1 MIQKKTSKA
10 LSVKL
15 SVAEWKML
23 DSVAPGEKNSE
34 KIRGLIRGG
43 FYMSRIE
50 ATEACVDLMD
60 TIQDLQ
66 GNCPVELYER
76 VRKAGGRGCRSLLI
90 K

>member
-1 MIQKKTSKA
+1 
-10 LSVKL
+10 
-15 SVAEWKML
+15 
-23 DSVAPGEKNSE
+23 
-34 KIRGLIRGG
+34 
-43 FYMSRIE
+43 MSRIE

-76 VRKAGGRGCRSLLI
+76 VRKAGGRVCRSLLI